1 MVSERRPNSRGNGG
15 MHRDSRPMNNREHGY
30 SGPKREPRPRPEYD
44 ENTVWY
50 DVNCSECGEAFRVPF
65 APDPDRSILCK
76 ACLRASREARRPHRN
91 HDSYRE
97 NTRRDS
103 SSRENSYR
111 DNAASRTESY
121 SIVCSHCGK
130 SDTVPFQPYEGS
142 VVLCRDCK
150 NNPNVERIGG
160 KIQHTIICAVCGKE
174 NRVPFKP
181 DPGSRVLCRECHAA
195 EREEKQR
202 SREYFAKNHPSVLNN
217 VKTRIEIRCDRC
229 GSLDSLPF
237 VPKTQGQI
245 LCRQCAENTF
255 GDAWARRNRI
265 GAREFPFTC
274 ARCAAQDFVPF
285 KPKEDQELLCRHC
298 LDEQAVIRHGRHEHK
313 RHDAFTCVRKA
324 GETLDKSED

>member
-1 MVSERRPNSRGNGG
+1 MASERRPNSRGNGG
-15 MHRDSRPMNNREHGY
+15 MRRDSRPTNYKDRAY
-30 SGPKREPRPRPEYD
+30 SGSKREPRPRPEYD

-50 DVNCSECGEAFRVPF
+50 DVSCSECGDAFRVPF

-76 ACLRASREARRPHRN
+76 WCLRASRERRQPRH
-91 HDSYRE
+91 HE
-97 NTRRDS
+97 
-103 SSRENSYR
+103 SYR
-111 DNAASRTESY
+111 DNTQARSDQSY
-121 SIVCSHCGK
+121 SIICSHCGK

-142 VVLCRDCK
+142 VVLCRECK
-150 NNPNVERIGG
+150 NNPNVERVGG
-160 KIQHTIICAVCGKE
+160 KVQHTIICAVCGKE

-202 SREYFAKNHPSVLNN
+202 SREYFAKNHPSVLFN

-265 GAREFPFTC
+265 GAKEFPFTC
-274 ARCAAQDFVPF
+274 ARCASQDFLPF
-285 KPKEDQELLCRHC
+285 KPKEGQELLCRHC
-298 LDEQAVIRHGRHEHK
+298 LNDQAVIRHRRSEHK
-313 RHDAFTCVRKA
+313 RHDAFTCVRKSE
-324 GETLDKSED
+324 GTLEPSED